1 MALRLKM
8 SQTIEE
14 AEAIQSAQEATEDA
28 IRRDELVR
36 EEIAEQDQELAQT
49 LADEDDLSIEEA
61 EQLQTKLEAELA
73 AKRDENAYYDSESEK
88 LRRLDLVMKEG
99 ERIAAFNH
107 DLAQKLQAKN
117 DDVEKQL
124 RIQREQANN
133 MNPTPFKDLEA
144 NRELIATITQQQ
156 NKPLST
162 QERKQLRED
171 AKTAFVDVDTRI
183 VDYRNS
189 NFAGSIESGATKV
202 FTKDVSN
209 VLKRAD
215 KASAFVIIGQM
226 QSRKNWI
233 EHAHN
238 DRINELQ
245 NKVSEARKFDNEE
258 QAAYYEKRIAYEE
271 KCYERDIA
279 QEVLAKYEFMDG
291 RSDSDRCVEQR
302 KDIEALSAQA
312 DQMHAELMAMKEYQI
327 ALEEPRVVEVSDID
341 TEAANAEL
349 DKAFDDID
357 YFMEKDEQAKQ
368 DQMYE
373 EDTTAEADQ
382 PNDSDDD
389 PYLAEFRAEQ
399 ALEEQIQAHESDSD
413 IVDEDDY
420 LEIESRAEKALEEH
434 FQKLESDDQGDEI
447 DPDNLKDTD
456 ERPLESLES
465 DEEDANNLTYDMHGR
480 LVEDSER
487 GSQIEDLIDAVEEG
501 ETENAEPDYRD
512 SYVPMTR
519 RRKDA
524 ETAETDDLQAE
535 EPEVE
540 VDTDQNVDI
549 EADVEMVDVEEPEI
563 EIEVPEVEVEEP
575 EFEAIDVEE
584 PEFEAPDADA
594 EVDADQPEVA
604 SEQSQEAVA
613 EKGEVD
619 VAAQATAVEAPV
631 SEANQPEAV
640 AEIADVNRNGQSEA
654 NAVDDKITAE
664 FLAKSKDAS
673 QEYEQAT
680 ESGDIDAILEAE
692 DKMMSVNQEFD
703 SYMNDRKAFD
713 SQMQSVREAAADYA
727 KAETDTQKATAATK
741 YAEAYETAQTTVAKV
756 KASDKSYAET
766 MEKQFQGEVSDQ
778 MAVLRKSEPE
788 GEKSG
793 LETAIAKK
801 QSESSTIRITMKD
814 LEETKA
820 IMSQTQSQ
828 VAQQSQTSSSS
839 ASG

>member
-14 AEAIQSAQEATEDA
+14 AEAIKSAQEATEDA

-36 EEIAEQDQELAQT
+36 EEIAEHDQELAQT

-73 AKRDENAYYDSESEK
+73 EKREENAYYDSESEK
-88 LRRLDLVMKEG
+88 LHRLDLVMKEG
-99 ERIAAFNH
+99 ERITALQH
-107 DLAQKLQAKN
+107 ELAQKELAKI
-117 DDVEKQL
+117 DDAEKQL
-124 RIQREQANN
+124 RLQRELTNN

-144 NRELIATITQQQ
+144 NRELIATVRQQE
-156 NKPLST
+156 NKTLSP

-171 AKTAFVDVDTRI
+171 AKTALVEVDTRI
-183 VDYRNS
+183 VDFQHG
-189 NFAGSIESGATKV
+189 NFAGTIEAGATKV
-202 FTKDVSN
+202 MTKEVGN

-215 KASAFVIIGQM
+215 KASAFAIMGQM
-226 QSRKNWI
+226 RARQSRI
-233 EHAHN
+233 ESIHN
-238 DRINELQ
+238 ERVSELQ
-245 NKVSEARKFDNEE
+245 NKIAEARKFDNEE

-279 QEVLAKYEFMDG
+279 QEVLAKYEFIDG

-302 KDIEALSAQA
+302 KDIEALRAEA

-357 YFMEKDEQAKQ
+357 YAMEKDEQAKQ

-373 EDTTAEADQ
+373 EDTAADADESS
-382 PNDSDDD
+382 DSDDD
-389 PYLAEFRAEQ
+389 PYLAEFRAEK
-399 ALEEQIQAHESDSD
+399 ALEEQIQAHEDDRD

-434 FQKLESDDQGDEI
+434 FQKLESDDQDDEI
-447 DPDNLKDTD
+447 DPENLQDTD
-456 ERPLESLES
+456 ERTPESFET
-465 DEEDANNLTYDMHGR
+465 DEEDVNNLMYDMHGR
-480 LVEDSER
+480 LVQDSER
-487 GSQIEDLIDAVEEG
+487 GSQIEDLVDAVEEVDADA
-501 ETENAEPDYRD
+501 ENVEPDQIEELD
-512 SYVPMTR
+512 ASYDVEMVDIEEP
-519 RRKDA
+519 
-524 ETAETDDLQAE
+524 EIESE

-540 VDTDQNVDI
+540 TA
-549 EADVEMVDVEEPEI
+549 EFEEPEI
-563 EIEVPEVEVEEP
+563 ELDVDLLNL
-575 EFEAIDVEE
+575 IDVEA
-584 PEFEAPDADA
+584 PEAQETEAEADA
-594 EVDADQPEVA
+594 ENDTEQPVTASEQAQEIVAEQDHVEVDEADQAVEAPAPEADQPEM
-604 SEQSQEAVA
+604 
-613 EKGEVD
+613 
-619 VAAQATAVEAPV
+619 
-631 SEANQPEAV
+631 V
-640 AEIADVNRNGQSEA
+640 AEIIDVNRNGQSEA

-664 FLAKSKDAS
+664 FLAKSKNAS
-673 QEYEQAT
+673 HEYEQAT
-680 ESGDIDAILEAE
+680 ESGDIDAILDAE

-713 SQMQSVREAAADYA
+713 TQMQSVREAAADYA

-741 YAEAYETAQTTVAKV
+741 YAEAYDSAQTTVAKV
-756 KASDKSYAET
+756 KASDKSYADT
-766 MEKQFQGEVSDQ
+766 MERQLHSEVSDQ

-788 GEKSG
+788 GEKFG

-801 QSESSTIRITMKD
+801 QSDTSTIRITMKD

-820 IMSQTQSQ
+820 MMAHTQSQ
-828 VAQQSQTSSSS
+828 MAQHSQTSSSS
-839 ASG
+839 ASS

>member
-14 AEAIQSAQEATEDA
+14 AEAIKSAQEATEDA

-36 EEIAEQDQELAQT
+36 EEIAEHDQELAQT

-73 AKRDENAYYDSESEK
+73 EKREENAYYDSESEK
-88 LRRLDLVMKEG
+88 LHRLDLVMKEG
-99 ERIAAFNH
+99 ERITALQH
-107 DLAQKLQAKN
+107 ELAQKELAKI
-117 DDVEKQL
+117 DDAEKQL
-124 RIQREQANN
+124 RLQRELTNN

-144 NRELIATITQQQ
+144 NRELIATVRQQE
-156 NKPLST
+156 NKTLSP

-171 AKTAFVDVDTRI
+171 AKTALVEVDTRI
-183 VDYRNS
+183 VDFQHG
-189 NFAGSIESGATKV
+189 NFAGTIEAGATKV
-202 FTKDVSN
+202 MTKEVGN

-215 KASAFVIIGQM
+215 KASAFAIMGQM
-226 QSRKNWI
+226 RARQSRI
-233 EHAHN
+233 ESIHN
-238 DRINELQ
+238 ERVSELQ
-245 NKVSEARKFDNEE
+245 NKIAEARKFDNEE

-279 QEVLAKYEFMDG
+279 QEVLAKYEFIDG

-302 KDIEALSAQA
+302 KDIEALRAEA

-357 YFMEKDEQAKQ
+357 YAMEKDEQAKQ

-373 EDTTAEADQ
+373 EDTAADADESS
-382 PNDSDDD
+382 DSDDD
-389 PYLAEFRAEQ
+389 PYLAEFRAEK
-399 ALEEQIQAHESDSD
+399 ALEEQIQAHEDDRD

-434 FQKLESDDQGDEI
+434 FQKLESDDQDDEI
-447 DPDNLKDTD
+447 DPENLQDTD
-456 ERPLESLES
+456 ERTPESFET
-465 DEEDANNLTYDMHGR
+465 DEEDVNNLMYDMHGR
-480 LVEDSER
+480 LVQDSER
-487 GSQIEDLIDAVEEG
+487 GSQIEDLVDAVEEVDADA
-501 ETENAEPDYRD
+501 ENVEPDQIEELD
-512 SYVPMTR
+512 ASYDVEMVDIEEP
-519 RRKDA
+519 
-524 ETAETDDLQAE
+524 EIESE

-540 VDTDQNVDI
+540 TA
-549 EADVEMVDVEEPEI
+549 EFEEPEI
-563 EIEVPEVEVEEP
+563 ELDVDLLNL
-575 EFEAIDVEE
+575 IDVEA
-584 PEFEAPDADA
+584 PEVQETEAEADA
-594 EVDADQPEVA
+594 ENDTEQPVTASEQAQEIVAEQDHVEVDEADQAVEAPAPEADQPEM
-604 SEQSQEAVA
+604 
-613 EKGEVD
+613 
-619 VAAQATAVEAPV
+619 
-631 SEANQPEAV
+631 V
-640 AEIADVNRNGQSEA
+640 AEIIDVNRNGQSEA

-664 FLAKSKDAS
+664 FLAKSKNAS
-673 QEYEQAT
+673 HEYEQAT
-680 ESGDIDAILEAE
+680 ESGDIDAILDAE

-713 SQMQSVREAAADYA
+713 TQMQSVREAAADYA

-741 YAEAYETAQTTVAKV
+741 YAEAYDSAQTTVAKV
-756 KASDKSYAET
+756 KASDKSYADT
-766 MEKQFQGEVSDQ
+766 MERQLHSEVSDQ

-788 GEKSG
+788 GEKFG

-801 QSESSTIRITMKD
+801 QSDTSTIRITMKD

-820 IMSQTQSQ
+820 MMAHTQSQ
-828 VAQQSQTSSSS
+828 MAQHSQTSSSS
-839 ASG
+839 ASS

>member
-1 MALRLKM
+1 MALKLKM

-14 AEAIQSAQEATEDA
+14 AEAIESAQEATEA
-28 IRRDELVR
+28 TIRRDELVR
-36 EEIAEQDQELAQT
+36 QEIAEEDQELAQT

-61 EQLQTKLEAELA
+61 EQIQAKLEAELA

-88 LRRLDLVMKEG
+88 LRRLDLIMKEG

-107 DLAQKLQAKN
+107 DLVQKLQAKN
-117 DDVEKQL
+117 DDDEKQL

-171 AKTAFVDVDTRI
+171 VKTALVDVDTRI

-189 NFAGSIESGATKV
+189 NFAGSIEPGATKV

-279 QEVLAKYEFMDG
+279 QEVLAKYEFIDG

-302 KDIEALSAQA
+302 KDIEALSAEA

-327 ALEEPRVVEVSDID
+327 ALEEPRVVEVSDFD

-373 EDTTAEADQ
+373 EEAAAEADQ
-382 PNDSDDD
+382 PNDSEND
-389 PYLAEFRAEQ
+389 PYLAEFRAEK
-399 ALEEQIQAHESDSD
+399 ALEEQIQAHEDERD
-413 IVDEDDY
+413 IIDEDDY

-434 FQKLESDDQGDEI
+434 FQKLESNDQVDEI
-447 DPDNLKDTD
+447 DPDNLQDTD
-456 ERPLESLES
+456 ERTLESHES
-465 DEEDANNLTYDMHGR
+465 DEEDVNNLTYDMHGR

-487 GSQIEDLIDAVEEG
+487 GSQIEDLVDAVEEDDS
-501 ETENAEPDYRD
+501 ENIEAKDYRD
-512 SYVPMTR
+512 AYVGLTR
-519 RRKDA
+519 HRHDA
-524 ETAETDDLQAE
+524 KTVETEDLMVE

-540 VDTDQNVDI
+540 MDTDQVEDI
-549 EADVEMVDVEEPEI
+549 EASYDVEMVDVEEPEI
-563 EIEVPEVEVEEP
+563 EVEEP
-575 EFEAIDVEE
+575 EIDVEQVEEIDVEE
-584 PEFEAPDADA
+584 PEYEAQDADA
-594 EVDADQPEVA
+594 EVDADQPEA
-604 SEQSQEAVA
+604 ATEQDD
-613 EKGEVD
+613 VD
-619 VAAQATAVEAPV
+619 VADHAAIEMPV
-631 SEANQPEAV
+631 SEVDQPEMV
-640 AEIADVNRNGQSEA
+640 AEIIDVNRNGQSEA

-664 FLAKSKDAS
+664 FLARSKDAS

-680 ESGDIDAILEAE
+680 ESGDIDAILDAE

-703 SYMNDRKAFD
+703 SYMNDRKTFD
-713 SQMQSVREAAADYA
+713 TQMQSVREAAADYA

-741 YAEAYETAQTTVAKV
+741 YAEAYDSAQTTVAKV
-756 KASDKSYAET
+756 QASDKSYADT
-766 MEKQFQGEVSDQ
+766 MERQFHSEVSDQ
-778 MAVLRKSEPE
+778 MAVLRRSEPE

-801 QSESSTIRITMKD
+801 QSDTSTIRITMKD

-820 IMSQTQSQ
+820 IMAHTQSQ
-828 VAQQSQTSSSS
+828 VAQHSQTSSSS
-839 ASG
+839 ASS